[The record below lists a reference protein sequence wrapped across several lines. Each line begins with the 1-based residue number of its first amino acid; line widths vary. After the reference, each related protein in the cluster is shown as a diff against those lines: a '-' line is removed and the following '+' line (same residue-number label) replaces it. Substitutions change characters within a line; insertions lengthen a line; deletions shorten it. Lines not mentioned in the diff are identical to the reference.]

1 MHFYERNYQHLLEY
15 LEDSN
20 QVISEALVAVW
31 IEQLVSNERSGDI
44 PMPPGFLTEDKV
56 DIWMKLKEK
65 VSDDETKKNIDSI
78 CIRWTLLLNQLE
90 RAEYSRSS
98 TCTPGSSSMTVSS
111 VASPAESMFSARSRL
126 SSFSDVSGV
135 RSPPPALTDDLITQY
150 FTYNIFLN
158 PDTSVT
164 CGQYVFA
171 LKISGKYVCL
181 HGDCKVPYSRVH
193 KTRTAGV
200 TLQTLR
206 CHARKHHS
214 INLNV
219 RKKTAFLSQPFT
231 CQLCNKHFARGQT
244 LRNHMEKLH
253 QGPEESAPADENYPG
268 LVPAPSTPGLESL
281 YSENHLQLLF
291 SQQNGDQVVMLT
303 DETDMDFSQ

>member
-1 MHFYERNYQHLLEY
+1 MRFYERNFQHLREY
-15 LEDSN
+15 LADSN
-20 QVISEALVAVW
+20 QVISEALAGVW
-31 IEQLVSNERSGDI
+31 IEQLVSNEKSGDI

-65 VSDDETKKNIDSI
+65 VSDDETKENIDFI

-90 RAEYSRSS
+90 RADYSRSS
-98 TCTPGSSSMTVSS
+98 TCTPGSLTASS

-135 RSPPPALTDDLITQY
+135 RSPAPSLAVSEDVITQY
-150 FTYNIFLN
+150 FTYHIYLKE
-158 PDTSVT
+158 DTAVT
-164 CGQYVFA
+164 CGQYSFA

-193 KTRTAGV
+193 KTRTAAV

-214 INLNV
+214 LYLNV
-219 RKKTAFLSQPFT
+219 KKKKAFLSQPFT
-231 CQLCNKHFARGQT
+231 CQLCNRSFVREQT
-244 LRNHMEKLH
+244 LRNHMEKIH
-253 QGPEESAPADENYPG
+253 PGSEESTPSAADQNFPA
-268 LVPAPSTPGLESL
+268 LVPAPSL
-281 YSENHLQLLF
+281 YSENHLQQIF
-291 SQQNGDQVVMLT
+291 SQRNEDHVVMLS